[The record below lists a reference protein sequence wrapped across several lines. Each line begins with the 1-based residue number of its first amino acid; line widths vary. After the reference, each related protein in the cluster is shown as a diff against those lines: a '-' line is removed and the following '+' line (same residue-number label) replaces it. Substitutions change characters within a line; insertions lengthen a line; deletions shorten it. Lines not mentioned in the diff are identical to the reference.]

1 MCETRSASI
10 SGQTS
15 ISLCAGSSGPV
26 CAPIAGVLLRY
37 AIIIDVTGTAPLAIA
52 DPSVAAAPGD
62 TKAAWRTTARKIAR
76 ATYASPGWCDPTW
89 TNKQYLYGE
98 EGNEKNVGN
107 KCS

>member
-1 MCETRSASI
+1 M
-10 SGQTS
+10 
-15 ISLCAGSSGPV
+15 
-26 CAPIAGVLLRY
+26 RY